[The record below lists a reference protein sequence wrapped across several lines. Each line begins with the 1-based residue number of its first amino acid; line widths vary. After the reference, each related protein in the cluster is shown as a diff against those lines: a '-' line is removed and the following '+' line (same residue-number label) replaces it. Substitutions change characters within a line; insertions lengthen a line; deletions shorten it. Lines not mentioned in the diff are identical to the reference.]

1 MESEFEIAVQEIKSK
16 TGSNER
22 DRIYE
27 VIGLIVLFGG
37 AVCALVA
44 YFVAGSQNS
53 GNATIDNLEHN
64 EHAIL
69 ALFGIASSIVGG
81 FIYLRFSIGRYL
93 RFWLL
98 RQIHENNKISNK

>member
-1 MESEFEIAVQEIKSK
+1 MESELKLQFKKLNQKQ
-16 TGSNER
+16 GSNER

-37 AVCALVA
+37 AICALVA

-53 GNATIDNLEHN
+53 GNAAIDNLEHN
-64 EHAIL
+64 EHTIL

-93 RFWLL
+93 RVWLL